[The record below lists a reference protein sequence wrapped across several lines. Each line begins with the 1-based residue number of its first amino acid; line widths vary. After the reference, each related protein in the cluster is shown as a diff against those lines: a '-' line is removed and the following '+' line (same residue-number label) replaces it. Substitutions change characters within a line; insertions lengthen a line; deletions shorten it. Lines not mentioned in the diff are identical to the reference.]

1 MQKPVRKGK
10 RGMALLLAM
19 FLMFSCFTMPS
30 MATTSGYT
38 YKDGVY
44 NGSGSGHGG
53 ALSVLVTVESGKISN
68 IEVGANNETPSYL
81 AQAKAVI
88 DDIINTQS
96 TDVDAISG
104 ATKSSRAILEAVD
117 SALEKAYSSIF
128 DSGYG
133 TEKSPF
139 IIASLEQLQEFRN
152 TVNQGQAYANQYIRL
167 VSNIDISGREWIP
180 INNFAGT
187 FDGASHVISGL
198 TIGTSSTPADSV
210 NGGLFGTLSATA
222 VVKNLGI
229 SNVAIYISNSAAA
242 YAGGLAART
251 SSGSTAGGTIIDNC
265 YVTGSRVSSETTA
278 NTIAFAG
285 GLVGSLGSYSNITNC
300 WTDISVEAKSGST
313 MSAYAGGLTSL
324 AGNNI
329 TVANC
334 YTLGEITATSANL
347 TNGAIVGGLFGM
359 QSGKSYNCYSLS
371 SVTANNV
378 TEAVYQTPKYSL
390 AGALAGQ
397 VTGNGIMDRMFY
409 SVDTAVTVNNAV
421 YNPIP
426 AVGIGASNTEPTSL
440 YGLAGSSM
448 ISETLVDAL
457 NNGLKLLNQ
466 SNIILPSGVSMH
478 AWELSGGKVTLSDKI
493 YINDEIDSGIF
504 AGGNGTVKNPY
515 IIETEEQLR
524 TFAVSLNEAV
534 DYSGIYIKLAGDI
547 DVNGE
552 DWIPI
557 GQGKYAFRGTFDGDG
572 YKIKGLKYGSEENAK
587 DATNDIYVALFGVI
601 GTNGFV
607 KNLGLVD
614 VSIYNAGKNSVNSAA
629 IAGYLE
635 GGGIDNCY
643 ATGMISSKT
652 TVKGNNFVGGLVANQ
667 YKGYIINSW
676 ADVDVRSEAVGQ
688 HLSEAG
694 GLVSLNNRGLIA
706 NCYTLGNASGDAV
719 RAAEGMAYVSNLVAC
734 QAGTIIN
741 CYVLGDTISDSYSY
755 YVGAISGMTTG
766 IGKGYLSYYN
776 KEAVQTIDQQVPN
789 PFVAVGT
796 TINMTEDG
804 ITYSGFNYG
813 LKGYTLAEMKS
824 NDFALLLNSNFESFP
839 VELSEWLPTG
849 TTLKTWAYDNSKNLV
864 TLTSDDAVTTYVP
877 VVIEAEG
884 DVTYKPGNYF
894 GRAYNE
900 GREIIVRIAVTEDE
914 IETIEVTKHNE
925 GDSFDTEDLID
936 AVLLEQGTK
945 IHYDTNNSSLTAM
958 LKAIDAAL
966 KKAEVGDTT
975 GYGKVDPAIF
985 AGGTGKETNP
995 YQISSVQELI
1005 AFAASINV
1013 DEGYEGAYIVLTKD
1027 ISLKGID
1034 WIPTGSGNAAYPFRG
1049 SFDGAGHTISDMTI
1063 GSEGEPMTYQYV
1075 GLFGYGNRAQ
1085 IKNVNLTNAYINNYY
1100 KGNGRAYAGVLA
1112 GAVENGTYIANCS
1125 AQGILTNR
1133 SKNQCYTGGLV
1144 SFTSGTDSA
1153 VGYVINC
1160 YTNVDITGISDSSW
1174 VYLGGISGLN
1184 NRTYIIN
1191 CYTLGDAASDSTVNV
1206 NKTSTGGIAGFQAGY
1221 VRNCYALG
1229 NVKSVLSATDVGGY
1243 AGRHTGIATT
1253 YYAYYNTDA
1262 IHYSGNTLLKPT
1274 PGVGV
1279 YVPSSSTGL
1288 VTAVSVEGKMKNY
1301 LKSAEFA
1308 AVLNQNMT
1316 DENVMNVLP
1325 DDIALKSW
1333 VYDQALDLVVFA
1345 KDSNDPDNGSGG
1357 SRGSRGS
1364 SSNTS
1369 EGTAS
1374 EPTKTA
1380 DSALKEA
1387 LEKTGEARLKLESG
1401 QATLTAET
1409 LQDINS
1415 TNSIIM
1421 EGAGVRVEF
1430 PKKSLFSD
1438 DLLKSAPG
1446 VDTHVD
1452 IVMKSL
1458 DDAKQK
1464 ELLSKANLGESTGIF
1479 EIGGLVFELTAEIV
1493 SIDGAD
1499 NITRTRISS
1508 FSEPVKIAID
1518 LSSVNMNQVDVTKL
1532 TAVRYVTDAAG
1543 NVTLVKLGGSYDP
1556 QTKEFSFYTDSFS
1569 YYGVL
1574 KADNLIYIS
1583 LSIGEP
1589 SVTVNGAQKTLDV
1602 PAVIMN
1608 DRTMVPLRF
1617 IAETLQAH
1625 VEWKEVTR
1633 SVEIT
1638 KDGKKIELVLGKT
1651 GPGLDVPAIVQDGRT
1666 LVPLRYVVEA
1676 LEANVLWHPSLH
1688 RVDIVN

>member
-1 MQKPVRKGK
+1 MKKSVRKFK
-10 RGMALLLAM
+10 RGMALLMAVVVML
-19 FLMFSCFTMPS
+19 SCFTMPS
-30 MATTSGYT
+30 MAASGYA
-38 YKDGVY
+38 YKNGVY
-44 NGSGSGHGG
+44 TGSGTGHGG
-53 ALSVLVTVESGKISN
+53 TLEVSVSIDSGKISK
-68 IEVGANNETPSYL
+68 IEVGSNKETPSYL
-81 AQAKAVI
+81 EQAKAII
-88 DDIINTQS
+88 DHIINKQS
-96 TDVDAISG
+96 TEVDVISG

-117 SALEKAYSSIF
+117 DALEKAYSSIF

-139 IIASLEQLQEFRN
+139 IITSLVQLREFRN
-152 TVNQGQAYANQYIRL
+152 TVNQGQTYANQYIKL
-167 VSNIDISGREWIP
+167 GKDIDISGEEWIP
-180 INNFAGT
+180 MNNFAGN
-187 FDGASHVISGL
+187 FDGAGHEISGL
-198 TIGTSSTPADSV
+198 TIGTSSTAADSG

-222 VVKNLGI
+222 VIKNLGI
-229 SNVAIYISNSAAA
+229 CDVTIYISNSAAA

-251 SSGSTAGGTIIDNC
+251 SNGSSAGGTIIDNC
-265 YVTGSRVSSETTA
+265 YVIGNSVSSETTA
-278 NTIAFAG
+278 NTIAYAG

-300 WTDISVEAKSGST
+300 WTDISVEAKSGAT
-313 MSAYAGGLTSL
+313 MSAYAGGLAAL
-324 AGNNI
+324 VGNNI

-334 YTLGEITATSANL
+334 YTLGKVTATSANL
-347 TNGAIVGGLFGM
+347 TNGAAVGGLFGM

-397 VTGNGIMDRMFY
+397 VTGNGLMDRMFY
-409 SVDTAVTVNNAV
+409 SVDTAVSVNDAV

-426 AVGIGASNTEPTSL
+426 AVGTGASNTEPTNL

-448 ISETLVDAL
+448 ISEILVDAL

-466 SNIILPSGVSMH
+466 SNIILPSGVAMY
-478 AWELSGGKVTLSDKI
+478 AWELSGGKVTLSEKI
-493 YINDEIDSGIF
+493 YIDDEIVSGIF
-504 AGGNGTVKNPY
+504 AGGDGTAKNPY
-515 IIETEEQLR
+515 IIRTEEQLR
-524 TFAVSLNEAV
+524 AFAVSLNEAV
-534 DYSGIYIKLAGDI
+534 DYSGLYIKLAGDI
-547 DVNGE
+547 DVSSE

-557 GQGKYAFRGTFDGDG
+557 GQGKYPFRGTFDGDG
-572 YKIKGLKYGSEENAK
+572 YRIKGLKYGSKENVK
-587 DATNDIYVALFGVI
+587 DATKDIYVALFGVI

-607 KNLGLVD
+607 ENLGLVD
-614 VSIYNAGKNSVNSAA
+614 VSIYNTGKNSLNSAA
-629 IAGYLE
+629 VAGYLE

-652 TVKGNNFVGGLVANQ
+652 TVKGNNFVGGLVGNQ

-676 ADVDVRSEAVGQ
+676 ADVDVRSEAVGPY
-688 HLSEAG
+688 LSEAG
-694 GLVSLNNRGLIA
+694 GLVSLNNRGLVA

-734 QAGTIIN
+734 QAGTIVN
-741 CYVLGDTISDSYSY
+741 CYVLGGTVSDSYSY

-796 TINMTEDG
+796 TIRMTEDG

-813 LKGYTLAEMKS
+813 LKGYTLGEMKS
-824 NDFALLLNSNFESFP
+824 NEFASVLNSNFDSFP
-839 VELSEWLPTG
+839 VELSEWLSPG
-849 TTLKTWAYDNSKNLV
+849 TTLKKWAYNDSKELV
-864 TLTSDDAVTTYVP
+864 TFTSDDAVITYVP
-877 VVIEAEG
+877 VVIEEENN
-884 DVTYKPGNYF
+884 VVYKPGNYY

-900 GREIIVRIAVTEDE
+900 DREIIVKIRAVEDE

-925 GDSFDTEDLID
+925 GNPFDTKDLID
-936 AVLLEQGTK
+936 AVLQKQGTK
-945 IHYDTNNSSLTAM
+945 IDYDTSNNSLTAT

-985 AGGTGKETNP
+985 AGGTGKETDP
-995 YQISSVQELI
+995 YQISSAQELT

-1013 DEGYEGAYIVLTKD
+1013 DEGYENAYIVLTKD
-1027 ISLKGID
+1027 ISLKGMD
-1034 WIPTGSGNAAYPFRG
+1034 WIPTGSGNAAHPFKG
-1049 SFDGAGHTISDMTI
+1049 NFDGTGHTISGMTI

-1075 GLFGYGNRAQ
+1075 GLFGYGNRAN
-1085 IKNVNLTNAYINNYY
+1085 IKNVNLTNAYINNSY

-1125 AQGILTNR
+1125 AQGTLTNR

-1153 VGYVINC
+1153 AGYVINC
-1160 YTNVDITGISDSSW
+1160 YTNVDVTGISDSSW
-1174 VYLGGISGLN
+1174 VYIGGISGLN

-1229 NVKSVLSATDVGGY
+1229 NMKSVLSATDVGGY

-1262 IHYSGNTLLKPT
+1262 IHYSGNILLTPT

-1308 AVLNQNMT
+1308 AVLNKNIM
-1316 DENVMNVLP
+1316 DENVINVLP
-1325 DDIALKSW
+1325 DDSKLRSW
-1333 VYDQALDLVVFA
+1333 IYDQSLDLVVFA
-1345 KDSNDPDNGSGG
+1345 KDSNKPDNGSGDSGDSGDSGG
-1357 SRGSRGS
+1357 SGGSVSSSGS
-1364 SSNTS
+1364 SS
-1369 EGTAS
+1369 
-1374 EPTKTA
+1374 KTA

-1387 LEKTGEARLKLESG
+1387 LEKTGEARVKLESG
-1401 QATLTAET
+1401 QVRFTAET
-1409 LQDINS
+1409 LQTINN
-1415 TNSIIM
+1415 TNSIIL
-1421 EGAGVRVEF
+1421 ESTGVRVEF
-1430 PKKSLFSD
+1430 PKKSLMSD
-1438 DLLKSAPG
+1438 ALLKSASG
-1446 VDTHVD
+1446 IDTYVD
-1452 IVMKSL
+1452 IAMKSL
-1458 DDAKQK
+1458 DDVKKK
-1464 ELLSKANLGESTGIF
+1464 ELLSKANLGESTGVF
-1479 EIGGLVFELTAEIV
+1479 EIGGLVFQLTAEIV
-1493 SIDGAD
+1493 GVDGIE
-1499 NITRTRISS
+1499 NITRTKISS
-1508 FSEPVKIAID
+1508 FSEPVKISID
-1518 LSSVNMNQVDVTKL
+1518 LSSIDMAQVDVTKV
-1532 TAVRYVTDAAG
+1532 TAVRYVSDAAG
-1543 NVTLVKLGGSYDP
+1543 NVTLVKLGGFYDP

-1569 YYGVL
+1569 YYGIL
-1574 KADNLIYIS
+1574 KANNLVYMN
-1583 LSIGEP
+1583 LSINEP
-1589 SVTVNGAQKTLDV
+1589 SVVVNGSRKTVDV

-1608 DRTMVPLRF
+1608 NRTMVPLRF
-1617 IAETLQAH
+1617 IAETLNAD
-1625 VEWKEVTR
+1625 VVWKAAAR

-1638 KDGKKIELVLGKT
+1638 LDDKKIELVVDKI
-1651 GPGLDVPAIVQDGRT
+1651 GPGLDVPAIIQDGRT
-1666 LVPLRYVVEA
+1666 LVPLRYVAETLDA
-1676 LEANVLWHPSLH
+1676 YVLWHPSLR
-1688 RVDIVN
+1688 RVDIVK